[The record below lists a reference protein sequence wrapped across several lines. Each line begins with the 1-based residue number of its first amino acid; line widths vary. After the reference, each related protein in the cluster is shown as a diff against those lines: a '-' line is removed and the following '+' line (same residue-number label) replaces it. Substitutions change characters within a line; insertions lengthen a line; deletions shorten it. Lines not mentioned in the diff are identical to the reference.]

1 VTGRRSDAALAI
13 GYSTLLAACVIVSI
27 GWLAVGAV
35 VAVATYS
42 PSVAAAITDQAA
54 TGNAWARGV
63 LDAVPHSEPL
73 GQAVLDYA
81 FSGLNMLIGGILL
94 FLGLRTWVTQL
105 LAIAM
110 IGSAG
115 AFNLQA
121 HAAAAA
127 VQSATGLGIGG
138 LHQILLHGV
147 ACAAYIVALLLL
159 PAGRWQLGPVG
170 GMGRLALLGVGV
182 GTLVVVGVGTAL
194 LPHTVSCILFF
205 GFAVP
210 LAGLAVLPHRIRH
223 GETAERRTQARL
235 LFSVLLAAFGTC
247 CVLAVLTLLLWYL
260 GMPGLTLFD
269 PTAHGSAEGAGQPTA
284 LLFWFCRLS
293 AAGIAAAV
301 LVAIRRGRLWRAER
315 VFSRGLASM
324 MVIVIVGGAYVVI
337 SAVAGWLP
345 GTESG
350 EGEVIA
356 AAAAT
361 GLAALAFLPAYLR
374 AERLVDRLLYGRRPA
389 PYSVLADVA
398 ALSRASSSDGPN
410 LAGVAESIGR
420 GLGARSCR
428 LTVLRPGLR
437 DRTYAWSDGT
447 EGDEPVEDHV
457 VLPIRQGTD
466 QIGSIAV
473 DRGAVAGLHTE
484 RRTLLED
491 VADSLGAIL
500 QASRL
505 GIELERQLRAAL
517 AHAEDIAVSRRQAV
531 AEMDSERRMIE
542 RDLHDGAQHHLV
554 SLRLALGLVEHE
566 VSSGQLEQARERL
579 NQLATQIST
588 TEEVLAK
595 TASGVSSI
603 VLSERGLA
611 AALATDLGG
620 ADPPIAVSFE
630 GGVDERRFGPDIE
643 SAVYFCC
650 LEAVN
655 NTQKHAQGAPVAI
668 RVGLAAGSLWF
679 SVRDEGPGFDPG
691 ANAGSAGRGQRN
703 LVARI
708 TAVGGRITVQSAPGA
723 GTTVSGAVPVPAEST
738 PTATQPVP
746 PAVLRAAQMGDA
758 GAGSGAAAGAG
769 TTGAGPAGAGA
780 RSAAPAWAAG
790 SAWSASGRRSAAA
803 PAAAAPGAA
812 ALPAPTPTGAGAPGA
827 AALPA
832 PTPTGAGAPGAAVP
846 GVAGPPTPT
855 GAGAPGPAG
864 QSAPAAATPAPPA
877 PAASRSTASA
887 PAASTPAVSA
897 TPTAAT
903 QAGTPVAT
911 GSAPDAAAAA
921 SATGSIGS
929 AAPSTPDAATS
940 ETATSEAAAAAAA
953 TPAGPGPGAAGG
965 RPEPSRVQPAA
976 EATQWIRPR
985 PAATSPGA
993 EATQVIRVQPPPAD
1007 STQRITARPPDSP
1020 TVDATQRIPTR
1031 PSPAN
1036 TPPAVAATQRITDP
1050 PTVDAAQR
1058 IPTAL
1063 IAEATQLIPTRPV
1076 AGGPGR
1082 PVNGDHS
1089 LPAQARALIR
1099 AAQQIYPD
1107 GPERRQLAE
1116 LADRLGQPSRVA
1128 VLGAAGAGTRT
1139 LLHALRN
1146 ELFTPAL
1153 ELTDHDGVAR
1163 QPADAVLMVLRGP
1176 GLEDASLFESPAEAP
1191 ATDGT
1196 PSGGSPT
1203 GSAGTTDTG
1212 ARATVAGRVPTVG
1225 VLARADE
1232 LGGSTLDALE
1242 RAKQIAADYRNDPDI
1257 APHCQT
1263 VVPVAALLAVAGAD
1277 LTEPE
1282 FQLLLG
1288 LSNRAPADLSEH
1300 TTPELLA
1307 RLGWFGIEQAL
1318 RLIRAGQAPNRGKLG
1333 DELVRL
1339 SGLPQLRELLSWRF
1353 ARPAQALRVRA
1364 TLTAL
1369 EAVVRAS
1376 PRRGP
1381 HADDLLYQLER
1392 VRSGA
1397 HELVEIDLADALRS
1411 GTLHLPGGDRQ
1422 AAEQLLGADG
1432 PEPSARLGLPA
1443 DAAPAAIRDAAGQ
1456 QLVHWQRL
1464 ASHPASTS
1472 AIRDAAEVLV
1482 RTCEELL
1489 AGSTH

>member
-1 VTGRRSDAALAI
+1 MNGRRPEVALAV
-13 GYSTLLAACVIVSI
+13 GYSVLLAACVVVSI
-27 GWLAVGAV
+27 GWLAVGAL

-42 PSVAAAITDQAA
+42 PSVAAAITEQAA

-73 GQAVLDYA
+73 AQAVLDYA
-81 FSGLNMLIGGILL
+81 FSGLNLLIGGILL
-94 FLGLRTWVTQL
+94 FLGLRTWVTQW
-105 LAIAM
+105 LAVAM

-127 VQSATGLGIGG
+127 VQNATGLGIGG

-170 GMGRLALLGVGV
+170 GIGRLALLGVGA

-205 GFAVP
+205 GFGVP

-235 LFSVLLAAFGTC
+235 LFSVLLASFGTC

-260 GMPGLTLFD
+260 GMPGLILVD
-269 PTAHGSAEGAGQPTA
+269 PTAHAAEVSGGQPTA

-324 MVIVIVGGAYVVI
+324 MVIVIVGGGYVVI
-337 SAVAGWLP
+337 SAIAGWLP

-398 ALSRASSSDGPN
+398 ALSRGSSSDGPN

-447 EGDEPVEDHV
+447 EGDEPAEDHV
-457 VLPIRQGTD
+457 VLPIRQGSE

-517 AHAEDIAVSRRQAV
+517 AHAEEIALSRRQAV

-579 NQLATQIST
+579 DQLATQIST
-588 TEEVLAK
+588 AEGVLAK

-611 AALATDLGG
+611 AALATDLGA

-630 GGVDERRFGPDIE
+630 NGADERRFGPEIE

-668 RVGLAAGSLWF
+668 RIGLAAGTLWF

-691 ANAGSAGRGQRN
+691 ANAGSAGRGQGN

-708 TAVGGRITVQSAPGA
+708 TAVGGRITVESAPGA

-746 PAVLRAAQMGDA
+746 PALLRAAQLSQA
-758 GAGSGAAAGAG
+758 GAAGAG
-769 TTGAGPAGAGA
+769 AGAGA
-780 RSAAPAWAAG
+780 GAPRSAAPAVSIPAGQPAPAG
-790 SAWSASGRRSAAA
+790 SAA
-803 PAAAAPGAA
+803 
-812 ALPAPTPTGAGAPGA
+812 
-827 AALPA
+827 
-832 PTPTGAGAPGAAVP
+832 
-846 GVAGPPTPT
+846 
-855 GAGAPGPAG
+855 
-864 QSAPAAATPAPPA
+864 
-877 PAASRSTASA
+877 
-887 PAASTPAVSA
+887 AASTPAEPA
-897 TPTAAT
+897 P
-903 QAGTPVAT
+903 
-911 GSAPDAAAAA
+911 GSAEP
-921 SATGSIGS
+921 
-929 AAPSTPDAATS
+929 
-940 ETATSEAAAAAAA
+940 
-953 TPAGPGPGAAGG
+953 
-965 RPEPSRVQPAA
+965 PEPAQVQPAA
-976 EATQWIRPR
+976 EATQWIRPQS
-985 PAATSPGA
+985 AAAYPVA
-993 EATQVIRVQPPPAD
+993 EATQVIRLPPPPAQA
-1007 STQRITARPPDSP
+1007 TQRTTAQPASSP
-1020 TVDATQRIPTR
+1020 TVDATQRISTQPPT
-1031 PSPAN
+1031 PD
-1036 TPPAVAATQRITDP
+1036 TPRTEDATRRIAL
-1050 PTVDAAQR
+1050 PTVDTTQQ
-1058 IPTAL
+1058 IPSAL
-1063 IAEATQLIPTRPV
+1063 IAEATQLIPTQPV
-1076 AGGPGR
+1076 VGKPGE
-1082 PVNGDHS
+1082 PVNGDQS

-1139 LLHALRN
+1139 LLRALRN
-1146 ELFTPAL
+1146 ERFNPAL
-1153 ELTDHDGVAR
+1153 ELTDHDGAAR

-1176 GLEDASLFESPAEAP
+1176 GLEDASLFE
-1191 ATDGT
+1191 
-1196 PSGGSPT
+1196 
-1203 GSAGTTDTG
+1203 TTDTETTD
-1212 ARATVAGRVPTVG
+1212 AATDAATDETTDSAATDSAATDSAPTDSAATDTAAEPVPTIG

-1232 LGGSTLDALE
+1232 LGGSRLDALE
-1242 RAKQIAADYRNDPDI
+1242 RAKKIAADYRNDPEI
-1257 APHCQT
+1257 SPHCQT

-1282 FQLLLG
+1282 FQSLLG
-1288 LSNRAPADLSEH
+1288 LSNRAPAELSEH

-1318 RLIRAGQAPNRGKLG
+1318 RLIRAGGAPNRGKLG
-1333 DELVRL
+1333 EELVRL
-1339 SGLPQLRELLSWRF
+1339 SGLPQLRELLAWRF

-1364 TLTAL
+1364 AL
-1369 EAVVRAS
+1369 
-1376 PRRGP
+1376 
-1381 HADDLLYQLER
+1381 
-1392 VRSGA
+1392 
-1397 HELVEIDLADALRS
+1397 
-1411 GTLHLPGGDRQ
+1411 
-1422 AAEQLLGADG
+1422 AE
-1432 PEPSARLGLPA
+1432 
-1443 DAAPAAIRDAAGQ
+1443 
-1456 QLVHWQRL
+1456 
-1464 ASHPASTS
+1464 
-1472 AIRDAAEVLV
+1472 
-1482 RTCEELL
+1482 
-1489 AGSTH
+1489 